1 MWPFPARRFSTGWND
16 AGDSMLVQQN
26 GISFTI
32 GRSRFTD
39 GIVGSQ
45 EQSAKIFVRIEPE
58 SLGGVIFA
66 QLDTGAAWSI
76 LDSQVAEE
84 LSLLNGQGGPTTI
97 STRLGGFSGRLE
109 RTRISIVA
117 DEGESLNV
125 EATVWVSPDWPGHSF
140 LGYGGLL
147 ERIRFAVDPSD
158 NTFYFG
164 PV

>member
-1 MWPFPARRFSTGWND
+1 MFQGALLRVAGRGSGSGMIATLLLLLSFPSRAAVSF
-16 AGDSMLVQQN
+16 
-26 GISFTI
+26 ISF
-32 GRSRFTD
+32 
-39 GIVGSQ
+39 
-45 EQSAKIFVRIEPE
+45 
-58 SLGGVIFA
+58 
-66 QLDTGAAWSI
+66 

-84 LSLLNGQGGPTTI
+84 LSLLNGQGEPTTI